1 MVGLIQEKHDLSTE
15 SVVLLFVQVQL
26 SNRGLI
32 DAPFRLSSPDTTFGR
47 CFSISPEEGVVPPG
61 ACQIVEVT
69 FHSRILGTF
78 SEDLLLTVT
87 GQPEPLML
95 TFR

>member
-1 MVGLIQEKHDLSTE
+1 M
-15 SVVLLFVQVQL
+15 
-26 SNRGLI
+26 SNLGLI

-47 CFSISPEEGVVPPG
+47 CFSFSPEEGVVPSG
-61 ACQIVEVT
+61 ACQTVEVT
-69 FHSRILGTF
+69 FHSHILGTF

-87 GQPEPLML
+87 GQPQPITL

>member
-1 MVGLIQEKHDLSTE
+1 MRHNRCLHV
-15 SVVLLFVQVQL
+15 LFVLNQWVLVSLQVQL

-32 DAPFRLSSPDTTFGR
+32 DAPFRFSGPDTTFGR
-47 CFSISPEEGVVPPG
+47 CFSFSPQEGGVPPG

-69 FHSRILGTF
+69 FHSRILGSF

-87 GQPEPLML
+87 GQPLPLTL
-95 TFR
+95 SFR